1 MTVGTSAL
9 SKSNAVSVARAAD
22 DEAFQ
27 VKVRGTY
34 PASLIAGVMK
44 ASHISA
50 SFWMLLS
57 IADNGFA

>member
-50 SFWMLLS
+50 SF
-57 IADNGFA
+57 